1 MHDKHHGDEGSGID
15 RKLHDPISDK
25 LIPLQPL
32 DLGQIKSVNDL
43 VTAMGN
49 TAFGAREIGNGADV
63 LEAMARD
70 KDCFVVM
77 TLSGAMTVAKQ
88 GLVISDLIDAGIVK
102 ALVSTGAL
110 MAHDWWKRQ
119 ASRI

>member
-1 MHDKHHGDEGSGID
+1 MHDKHKPQGASEGTGID

-32 DLGQIKSVNDL
+32 DLSKINSVNDL

-102 ALVSTGAL
+102 
-110 MAHDWWKRQ
+110 
-119 ASRI
+119 